1 MIPLVFLLLSWAEAL
16 RAQSSTPAPSPG
28 AGEMICTDSDAGA
41 YLKPGGNPSVAHT
54 NFRCRSRPVV
64 TGIITGDVQGR

>member
-16 RAQSSTPAPSPG
+16 RAQSSTPAPSTG
-28 AGEMICTDSDAGA
+28 TVEMICPDCDAVA
-41 YLKPGGNPSVAHT
+41 YLKPGDYASVAHT